1 MRPSGAAKGRQRAPL
16 SRLGSMMAARSR
28 TAETN
33 RGNAHE
39 HQGVSGRRGRFRG
52 HRARAPARASPRL
65 PAGFGHLRRVGRHAG
80 RAGVPRFRRRD
91 RPGFPSAR
99 RVRLRRLRRGLSGSA
114 AHGVAR
120 PDARARRPRHKR
132 DRPLGRLP
140 AQGSC
145 RLRGMVQ
152 DAPHRTWPA
161 RAGGVRAARAGGR
174 RACAR
179 RRRPR
184 GGQGRGRG
192 LRRLLSHGHLACRRS
207 RPSRRPGGRKRH
219 RGGRRGFR
227 CYRGGEEGH
236 RADALLLCR
245 RKP

>member
-1 MRPSGAAKGRQRAPL
+1 MSFCRHARSAETKGKRRKRHHKTNNLGRFSTQKRLSVSLSCSYLPVRLAKPRLVLLRWSGTTCFWRSGAPVGCRKGPPARSV
-16 SRLGSMMAARSR
+16 SRPASTAAARGQA
-28 TAETN
+28 AETN

-65 PAGFGHLRRVGRHAG
+65 PAGFGHLRRIGRHAG

-91 RPGFPSAR
+91 RPCLPSAR

-145 RLRGMVQ
+145 RL
-152 DAPHRTWPA
+152 
-161 RAGGVRAARAGGR
+161 
-174 RACAR
+174 
-179 RRRPR
+179 
-184 GGQGRGRG
+184 
-192 LRRLLSHGHLACRRS
+192 
-207 RPSRRPGGRKRH
+207 
-219 RGGRRGFR
+219 
-227 CYRGGEEGH
+227 
-236 RADALLLCR
+236 
-245 RKP
+245 